1 MFCDYRIGL
10 WDGFGCRWLD
20 YLDFLFGLIVGGIIG
35 TDFTDF
41 LFWVWGLFTK
51 FNKLVFLDSSMR
63 NVVVGL
69 VVKVVGLGVGE
80 VENLIEV
87 NQKI

>member
-1 MFCDYRIGL
+1 MARIS
-10 WDGFGCRWLD
+10 RI
-20 YLDFLFGLIVGGIIG
+20 Y
-35 TDFTDF
+35 TDF

-51 FNKLVFLDSSMR
+51 FNKLIFLGSSMR